1 MANGI
6 YRIHEKTFR
15 LVSNDSQDV
24 SFSDL
29 QLKSKRIAIDQKS
42 PNPCHKNIYKAKQR
56 WIYGGLCT
64 QRDKYALK
72 PSKVCVVKVK

>member
-6 YRIHEKTFR
+6 YRIHEKIFR
-15 LVSNDSQDV
+15 LVSNDSQDI

-29 QLKSKRIAIDQKS
+29 QLKSKRIAIHQKS

-56 WIYGGLCT
+56 
-64 QRDKYALK
+64 
-72 PSKVCVVKVK
+72 

>member
-1 MANGI
+1 MGNGI
-6 YRIHEKTFR
+6 HGIHEKTFR

-24 SFSDL
+24 SSSDL

-56 WIYGGLCT
+56 
-64 QRDKYALK
+64 
-72 PSKVCVVKVK
+72 